1 MRACVTFVGPIQ
13 ESGKTAKKWSI
24 LVVQTGEPIQLDYDS
39 EDDSLGARRAL
50 LAAPNAFSVPTV
62 KLLYAFTRRSWRPE
76 RLRPRTTITSPV
88 RGVQVIA
95 NTSS

>member
-50 LAAPNAFSVPTV
+50 LADPNAFSVPTV
-62 KLLYAFTRRSWRPE
+62 KLLY
-76 RLRPRTTITSPV
+76 
-88 RGVQVIA
+88 GVHKALQLASGA
-95 NTSS
+95 NSTPDDDDVAG